1 MGDWLEGS
9 RGRFRRV
16 CGGSVCGLTDERMC
30 VPSIFYTRVPSIFFF
45 RRTCW
50 VWCGIVEQVKRK
62 ERDRPTA
69 L

>member
-45 RRTCW
+45 GGLAG
-50 VWCGIVEQVKRK
+50 CGV
-62 ERDRPTA
+62 A
-69 L
+69 